1 MTELDRLKL
10 EQLKRIQASLEL
22 QVERLRR
29 DLDSL
34 ERRLATPPPVPP
46 AIPAEPVQPVVS
58 RVETALPPTPE
69 ARVEKPA
76 EALVPLPPI
85 IKTFET
91 TSKSESILPV
101 SEQVVPPL
109 IPAPVANQGIPQ
121 AEPAYAPPSEPSKP
135 QAGLKRKEK
144 TSFEM
149 KLGTFWLVRIGI
161 VMVLT
166 VLAFFG
172 AYAYQNFIPRLGP
185 GGKVGLLYLA
195 SATLLGIGTW
205 LPRKQEKLKNYSQV
219 LLAGGLAAVY
229 FTTYAAHHIPSL
241 RVIGSAFLD
250 GTLLLG
256 WAGFIIWLAD
266 RKKSEV
272 LALFAVLLAYYT
284 SVITNVGLFTLY
296 SNLVLASA
304 AVFFFVRNRW
314 ATLSFTSLAATY
326 ISYGFW
332 RFYQN
337 GHWHWASPS
346 EGLWTGNYFLI
357 CYWAIFT
364 AAVFLSKHAEFRGT
378 RRASFVS
385 LNNAAFFATFILTML
400 QVRQGGFW
408 KFSLLYGTI
417 LTGMAILAQRLFS
430 SDKVLRNTYLTQG
443 LLLMTL
449 GFITKFTGLQLSL
462 ILAVESVALVVL
474 GQQLRNRVLQV
485 GSYICAALSVS
496 WGIATMHPM
505 DQSRAIIGSAVGL
518 LLLFN
523 ASWFRKQTTF
533 ETSHTHAPTLY
544 FTILSLAI
552 WLMTSWQNSTPEWRG
567 VLLAAESTVLLLA
580 ARPLGNRVCNL
591 AVPVFAGLSILW
603 ELHILFLQFNSFELA
618 ARHGLGQAITVGAVM
633 LVNALL
639 QQRLGEPAE
648 QKQLIHPVRAF
659 FTAGGLVVWLAATCT
674 FTPQEYLPLA
684 LATEALCFTGT
695 YYLLRLPEL
704 TFFGQA
710 FLILGQVLWI
720 LNSLSTQFSPPW
732 WNPALIIA
740 ITVVL
745 SHWWQRQNQ
754 LHVVKEL
761 ALSLQ
766 GIYSLAA
773 VGLIYCWLQPH
784 FSGPDWLAFTSLLAI
799 AIFFYGLFT
808 RAWLLVAASQ
818 IFLFASVWQ
827 FTDQLASFRPEWF
840 LPLAPVATLLFLSLF
855 AVQWLGKKPG
865 INQTISEPVLQLSI
879 IYRALAVLM
888 SLGWTYKYIP
898 VQEQCWFLM
907 SLGFILFLL
916 AGWRRHRELLLYSSV
931 FTLTGVI
938 RFLIPMEASSVYLPT
953 LLALLLIPIQQR
965 IAKALDKNY
974 SLSPQFHAVAMV
986 VGALSLWLYFS
997 RWVLISADG
1006 FYLTATWSGC
1016 ALALIIAGVIFRER
1030 VYRWLGLG
1038 VLACAL
1044 ARVAFFDVW
1053 RLETIY
1059 RILSFMALGIVLLV
1073 LGFIYN
1079 KYQEKI
1085 NEWL

>member
-1 MTELDRLKL
+1 MTESDRLKL
-10 EQLKRIQASLEL
+10 EQLKRIQASLEV
-22 QVERLRR
+22 QVERLRL

-34 ERRLATPPPVPP
+34 ERRLTTPPPVPP
-46 AIPAEPVQPVVS
+46 TIPVEPAQPVISPVEAVMPSVPESAAEKPVETPVTPPPVIKTFTAATKPEPTILPSETVVPPAIPAPIANQTAS
-58 RVETALPPTPE
+58 RPTP
-69 ARVEKPA
+69 A
-76 EALVPLPPI
+76 
-85 IKTFET
+85 
-91 TSKSESILPV
+91 
-101 SEQVVPPL
+101 
-109 IPAPVANQGIPQ
+109 
-121 AEPAYAPPSEPSKP
+121 KP
-135 QAGLKRKEK
+135 QTELKRKEK
-144 TSFEM
+144 GSFEM

-166 VLAFFG
+166 ALAFFG

-241 RVIGSAFLD
+241 RIIGSAFLD

-284 SVITNVGLFTLY
+284 SIITNVGLFTLY

-337 GHWHWASPS
+337 GHWHWASPA

-364 AAVFLSKHAEFRGT
+364 AAVFLSKQVEFRST

-385 LNNAAFFATFILTML
+385 LNNAAFFAAFILTMF

-408 KFSLLYGTI
+408 KFSLLYGTV
-417 LTGMAILAQRLFS
+417 LTCMAILAQRLFA
-430 SDKVLRNTYLTQG
+430 SDKILRNTYLTQG
-443 LLLMTL
+443 LLLLTL

-474 GQQLRNRVLQV
+474 GQQLGNRVLQI
-485 GSYICAALSVS
+485 GSFICAALSVS
-496 WGIATMHPM
+496 WGLATMHPM
-505 DQSRAIIGSAVGL
+505 DQTGAIIGSAVGAL
-518 LLLFN
+518 MLFN

-533 ETSHTHAPTLY
+533 ETSHTHAPTVY

-552 WLMTSWQNSTPEWRG
+552 WLMTSWQNSTSEWRG
-567 VLLAAESTVLLLA
+567 LLLAAESTALLLI

-591 AVPVFAGLSILW
+591 AAPVFAGLGVVW
-603 ELHILFLQFNSFELA
+603 ELHILLQQFTTVELA
-618 ARHGLGQAITVGAVM
+618 SRHGLGQAIAVGTVM
-633 LVNALL
+633 LVNALA
-639 QQRLGEPAE
+639 QQRLGEAE
-648 QKQLIHPVRAF
+648 QKEQLIHPIRAF

-674 FTPQEYLPLA
+674 FTPQEYLPLV
-684 LATEALCFTGT
+684 LSIEALCFTGV
-695 YYLLRLPEL
+695 YYLLRLREL
-704 TFFGQA
+704 TLFGQM
-710 FLILGQVLWI
+710 FLVLGQVLWI
-720 LNSLSTQFSPPW
+720 LKSLDTQFSPPW

-740 ITVVL
+740 ITVGL

-754 LHVVKEL
+754 LPVVKEL

-766 GIYSLAA
+766 GIYSLAT
-773 VGLIYCWLQPH
+773 VGLIFCWLQPH
-784 FSGPDWLAFTSLLAI
+784 FSGPNWLALTSLLAI
-799 AIFFYGLFT
+799 TIFLYGLFT
-808 RAWLLVAASQ
+808 RSWLLAATGQ
-818 IFLFASVWQ
+818 LFLIASIWQ
-827 FTDQLASFRPEWF
+827 FANQLASSTPEWY
-840 LPLAPVATLLFLSLF
+840 LPLAPIAALVFLSLF
-855 AVQWLGKKPG
+855 VAQWLSKKSG
-865 INQTISEPVLQLSI
+865 ISPTISEPVLQLSI

-898 VQEQCWFLM
+898 DREQCWFLM
-907 SLGFILFLL
+907 IVGFALFLL
-916 AGWRRHRELLLYSSV
+916 AGWRRNRELLIYSGA
-931 FTLTGVI
+931 FTVMGAL
-938 RFLIPMEASSVYLPT
+938 RFLLPMEVSSIYLPT
-953 LLALLLIPIQQR
+953 LLALLLVPVQQR
-965 IAKALDKNY
+965 IAKAFDKNY
-974 SLSPQFHAVAMV
+974 SLSPQIHAAAMI

-1006 FYLTATWSGC
+1006 FYLTATWSGW
-1016 ALALIIAGVIFRER
+1016 ALALIVAGVIFRER

-1044 ARVAFFDVW
+1044 ARVAIFDVW